1 MSVMA
6 VLLAHFNGGHVVR
19 LRERGDIGV
28 QLTASR
34 CNTAHAVPFSSPG
47 DTLRR
52 SRGPS
57 CKGTARACYRKAGRQ
72 IPWSKL
78 GSCLEVYVQL
88 NVYRSVVV
96 DRAPAQG
103 TLDSA
108 ALQPRFARWALAA
121 ADAG

>member
-1 MSVMA
+1 M
-6 VLLAHFNGGHVVR
+6 LPEGR
-19 LRERGDIGV
+19 
-28 QLTASR
+28 T
-34 CNTAHAVPFSSPG
+34 P
-47 DTLRR
+47 DTLVE
-52 SRGPS
+52 
-57 CKGTARACYRKAGRQ
+57 A
-72 IPWSKL
+72 L